1 MKIVIRAG
9 GLGTRLWPFS
19 RQNNPKQFQAL
30 LGDKTMLRTTYERI
44 AGLLNQPEDLFI
56 SINELMVK
64 RAKLEI
70 PEVKLSNI
78 IVEAECRNTGPAMCL
93 EVCYLQKYCQPND
106 IIASLPSDDYIS
118 NNQAFIDLLRSSEQ
132 FLRQNPNFILTP
144 AIKPTYVDT
153 GYSYLKAGQNLQSAG
168 QETIFMVS
176 DVVEKP
182 NEDYCRELINSG
194 VYYCHTGMYVWRLQT
209 IADLFAKLQP
219 GMYATCQEVVD
230 LLIHYGNNEQIRQL
244 YSQLEKMSIESAITD
259 KLEKLAMSVSNQ
271 VGWSDLGK
279 WPVLYNILSD
289 SSGAN
294 VMKGQIVSRESKN
307 NLVFC
312 NLVDKLVVINDI
324 SDLVVVD
331 TGDVLF
337 ISSLKKADSTKEI
350 IEDLKQRG
358 LQKYI

>member
-9 GLGTRLWPFS
+9 GLGTRLWPLS

-30 LGDKTMLRTTYERI
+30 LGDKTMVRTTYERI
-44 AGLLNQPEDLFI
+44 VGLLNQPADLFI

-64 RAKLEI
+64 RLKLEI
-70 PEVKLSNI
+70 PEVPLSNI
-78 IVEAECRNTGPAMCL
+78 IVETECRNTGPAMCL
-93 EVCYLQKYCQPND
+93 EVCYLQKYCQPDD

-118 NNQAFIDLLRSSEQ
+118 NNEAFADLLRSSEQ
-132 FLRQNPNFILTP
+132 FLHQNPDYILTP
-144 AIKPTYVDT
+144 AVKPTVIDT
-153 GYSYLKAGQNLQSAG
+153 GYSYLRAGQNLQNIG
-168 QETIFMVS
+168 QESIFVVN

-194 VYYCHTGMYVWRLQT
+194 VYYCHTGMYIWRLQT
-209 IADLFAKLQP
+209 IADLFTQFQP
-219 GMYATCQEVVD
+219 GMYQTCQKVVD

-259 KLEKLAMSVSNQ
+259 KVDKLAMSVSNR

-279 WPVLYNILSD
+279 WPILYNILSD
-289 SSGAN
+289 GTGSN

-312 NLVDKLVVINDI
+312 NLVDKLVVINDV

-337 ISSLKKADSTKEI
+337 ISSLKSANNIKDI

>member
-1 MKIVIRAG
+1 MLV
-9 GLGTRLWPFS
+9 
-19 RQNNPKQFQAL
+19 NNYTQISN
-30 LGDKTMLRTTYERI
+30 E
-44 AGLLNQPEDLFI
+44 FI
-56 SINELMVK
+56 DM
-64 RAKLEI
+64 
-70 PEVKLSNI
+70 LSNFS
-78 IVEAECRNTGPAMCL
+78 G
-93 EVCYLQKYCQPND
+93 
-106 IIASLPSDDYIS
+106 ASVKIFLAISRKTIGWHKISDRIS
-118 NNQAFIDLLRSSEQ
+118 
-132 FLRQNPNFILTP
+132 
-144 AIKPTYVDT
+144 
-153 GYSYLKAGQNLQSAG
+153 
-168 QETIFMVS
+168 
-176 DVVEKP
+176 
-182 NEDYCRELINSG
+182 
-194 VYYCHTGMYVWRLQT
+194 
-209 IADLFAKLQP
+209 
-219 GMYATCQEVVD
+219 
-230 LLIHYGNNEQIRQL
+230 

-289 SSGAN
+289 NSGAN